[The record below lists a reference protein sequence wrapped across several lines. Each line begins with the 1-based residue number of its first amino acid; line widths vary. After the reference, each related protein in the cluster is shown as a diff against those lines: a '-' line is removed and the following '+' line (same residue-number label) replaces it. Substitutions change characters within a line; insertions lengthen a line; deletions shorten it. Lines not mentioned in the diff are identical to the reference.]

1 MSHNFS
7 AVVVNYNGSD
17 FLMDA
22 VNSLL
27 RAGVAANKIIV
38 VDNGSSDN
46 SIKEL
51 LLRYPEVPV
60 IEIGC
65 NAGFAVAVNRGLDLV
80 TTKYALLFN
89 NDALL
94 DVKALGEF
102 ERVFEDKPKSIILG
116 AKLLNPDGTLQNSI
130 AEFPHILQE
139 VVKLNKYRGI
149 NFDKVTRVESVI
161 GACLAIRMNALK
173 TVGKLDEDFFFFL
186 EETEFCLRATNM
198 GYDVYYVPT
207 AIATHAQGGTANKFK
222 SLARIEFQ
230 RSKLIYYRKT
240 KGIIIWPMVSL
251 ILITKSLVNFSSNL
265 ILFLLTAG
273 LNNKFKM
280 KTVGYFKILLW
291 HILFRPSS
299 WGLPN
304 KCRSESS

>member
-51 LLRYPEVPV
+51 LLRHPEVPV

-149 NFDKVTRVESVI
+149 NFDKVTKVESVI